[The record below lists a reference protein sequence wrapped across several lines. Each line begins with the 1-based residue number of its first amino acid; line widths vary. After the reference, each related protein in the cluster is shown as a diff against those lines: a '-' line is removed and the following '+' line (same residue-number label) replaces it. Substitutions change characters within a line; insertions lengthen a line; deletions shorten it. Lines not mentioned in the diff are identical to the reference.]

1 MLKNALAGFTLTA
14 LALLPLRWVQPFAGL
29 IARCMRE
36 FKTTLRHVTATN
48 IELTHPTLNEQEKA
62 QLVQQ
67 SMISTIATALEM
79 PAVWHHN
86 NAWLNKKIT
95 AVYGEEHLRDEL
107 HTGRGVLVICPHVGN
122 WEVFGRFLPR
132 YGETTS
138 LYQPPK
144 YRSLEAI
151 VKKGREQS
159 GARLVPTNQRGIAQ
173 LLKALKQGQIVGI
186 LPDQRPKNDSGAFA
200 PFMGVQA
207 LTMTLVYKLLQRTGC
222 KIILGYALRDANGF
236 SIHFKEALVEIYSKE
251 QAVSLA
257 AMNQMVAM
265 STQEDIAQYQ
275 WGYKRFKQLPDGTY
289 PYRAS

>member
-1 MLKNALAGFTLTA
+1 MLKNALAGFTLTI
-14 LALLPLRWVQPFAGL
+14 LALLPLRLVQPFAWV
-29 IARCMRE
+29 IARCVLG
-36 FKTTLRHVTATN
+36 FKTTLQHVTATN
-48 IELTHPTLNEQEKA
+48 IKLTHPTLSEQGKM

-67 SMISTIATALEM
+67 SIVSTIATALEM
-79 PAVWHHN
+79 PTVWHHSN
-86 NAWLNKKIT
+86 TWLDKKIT
-95 AVYGEEHLRDEL
+95 AVHGEDHLREKL
-107 HTGRGVLVICPHVGN
+107 HAGHGVLVICPHVGN

-144 YRSLEAI
+144 YRSLEAM

-236 SIHFKEALVEIYSKE
+236 SIHFKEAPAEIYSKE
-251 QAVSLA
+251 QDVSLT
-257 AMNQMVAM
+257 AMNQMVEM
-265 STQEDIAQYQ
+265 STQEDAAQYQ
-275 WGYKRFKQLPDGTY
+275 WGYKRFKRLPNGTY